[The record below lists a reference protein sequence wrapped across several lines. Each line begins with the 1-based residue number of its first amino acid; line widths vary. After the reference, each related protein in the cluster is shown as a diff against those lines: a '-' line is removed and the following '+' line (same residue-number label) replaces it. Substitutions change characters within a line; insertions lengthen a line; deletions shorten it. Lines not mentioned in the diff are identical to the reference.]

1 MADNLR
7 RSDPWLAMMRL
18 AVIIAAA
25 TAAGCSQQKVA
36 DSPGD
41 PDLAKPSADEC
52 QIARAAITAVHAANL
67 DARWRSAGSTNMSV
81 RTNSQVIN
89 PADFPAYAD
98 DEEADLLGKGPAD
111 WRWCAGMGAFLGGLR
126 WKPMGPD
133 EDVAAVLGLG
143 RPAMNKTGDEAKVYE
158 IISAP
163 VDGGMRRAAGPW
175 VATLRRGPSGWQVA
189 STDAAKKS

>member
-1 MADNLR
+1 MAGNPR

-18 AVIIAAA
+18 VVMIAAA
-25 TAAGCSQQKVA
+25 MAAGCSQQKVA

-52 QIARAAITAVHAANL
+52 QIARAAIAAIHL
-67 DARWRSAGSTNMSV
+67 EGRDARWRSSGSINMSV
-81 RTNSQVIN
+81 RANSQVIN
-89 PADFPAYAD
+89 PADFLAYND

-111 WRWCAGMGAFLGGLR
+111 WRWCAGMGAFLGGLG
-126 WKPMGPD
+126 WKPMGTD

-143 RPAMNKTGDEAKVYE
+143 RPAVDKAGDEAKVYE
-158 IISAP
+158 TISAL
-163 VDGGMRRAAGPW
+163 VEGSMRLAAGPW
-175 VATLRRGPSGWQVA
+175 IATLHRGPNGWQVT